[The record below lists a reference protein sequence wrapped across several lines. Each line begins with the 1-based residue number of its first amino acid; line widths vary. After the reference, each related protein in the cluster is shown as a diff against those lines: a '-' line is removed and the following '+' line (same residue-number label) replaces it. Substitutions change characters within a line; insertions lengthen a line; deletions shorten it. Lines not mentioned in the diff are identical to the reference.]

1 MKQDSLSQ
9 RRKGRKVKKWK
20 DLPFA
25 IANLRFNFLF
35 LKGEGTMNEEELK
48 KRTKQF
54 ALRVMKLVGVLRK
67 TIEGRAI
74 GNQLIR
80 SGTSVGANYRSA
92 CKGRSKKEFIAKLGI
107 VEEEADESA
116 YWMELIIEGDL
127 LKRELVQPLLDEAN
141 EIAAIM
147 AASRMTASKGAQK
160 EKKYSE

>member
-1 MKQDSLSQ
+1 
-9 RRKGRKVKKWK
+9 
-20 DLPFA
+20 
-25 IANLRFNFLF
+25 
-35 LKGEGTMNEEELK
+35 MNEEELK
-48 KRTKQF
+48 KRTKRF
-54 ALRVMKLVGVLRK
+54 ALRVMKLVGVLQK
-67 TIEGRAI
+67 TIESRAI
-74 GNQLIR
+74 GNQFIR

-92 CKGRSKKEFIAKLGI
+92 CKGSLKKEFIAKLGI